1 MILYRCLPWDET
13 AAESAP
19 GGALWFPR
27 PLQGEGRHDAPDRYG
42 CLYVSE
48 EPAAAVAEWLAPL
61 AGTALAACD
70 LRRTRLPLALAALRL
85 GATAT
90 LVDLDEPLVLA
101 RVGLRPS
108 RVATTD
114 RRRSQ
119 ADARALWERDSEA
132 VGVRWWSALD
142 ARWAH
147 VTLFDRA
154 EPHLS
159 AESVSTLELTDGVV
173 GEAAAYLGLRIAG
186 RGGSRAST

>member
-1 MILYRCLPWDET
+1 MILHRCFPWDES
-13 AAESAP
+13 AGVSAP

-27 PLQGEGRHDAPDRYG
+27 PLQGEGRHDGPDRYG

-61 AGTALAACD
+61 AGTKLAAVD
-70 LRRTRLPLALAALRL
+70 LRRTRLPLALAVLRL
-85 GATAT
+85 DDGAS

-101 RVGLRPS
+101 SVGLRPS

-119 ADARALWERDSEA
+119 GDALALWERHGEV
-132 VGVRWWSALD
+132 VGLRWWSALD
-142 ARWAH
+142 ARWAN

-154 EPHLS
+154 RRHLS
-159 AESVSTLELTDGVV
+159 LGAVAPLALADDAV
-173 GEAAAYLGLRIAG
+173 GEAAARLGLHIA
-186 RGGSRAST
+186 A